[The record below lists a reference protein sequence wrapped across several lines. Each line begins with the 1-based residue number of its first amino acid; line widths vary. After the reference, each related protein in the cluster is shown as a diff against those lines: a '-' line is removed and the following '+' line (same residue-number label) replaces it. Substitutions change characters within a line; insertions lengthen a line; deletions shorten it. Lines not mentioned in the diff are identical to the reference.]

1 MTEGKLYGV
10 CYVCERTTGSK
21 YSVNNHGRKCT
32 GRAAAIP
39 AVGCRCGVSPI
50 MSTIIQRYRER
61 AEIRR
66 SRRRSRGSRSP
77 YPCGFTRSASFARVY
92 HVPSPFL
99 RRSSSTFSLFLSL
112 SLSLSFDL
120 PFSSSGTALG
130 FPLFRVSGNRS
141 RSPGRRFVPVSET
154 AIYINLGADGSGVPL
169 IG

>member
-66 SRRRSRGSRSP
+66 SRRRSRGLLPISMRIHAV
-77 YPCGFTRSASFARVY
+77 RLVRARVLRPLSFPPTF
-92 HVPSPFL
+92 VVDSLVRQPLLSSIFL
-99 RRSSSTFSLFLSL
+99 LLSL
-112 SLSLSFDL
+112 SLS
-120 PFSSSGTALG
+120 
-130 FPLFRVSGNRS
+130 
-141 RSPGRRFVPVSET
+141 RSPFLLLGQLLVFLCSGSQSFAVAVPVSET
-154 AIYINLGADGSGVPL
+154 AIYINLGADGSRVPL

>member
-66 SRRRSRGSRSP
+66 SRRRSRGLLPISMRIHAV
-77 YPCGFTRSASFARVY
+77 RLVRARV
-92 HVPSPFL
+92 L
-99 RRSSSTFSLFLSL
+99 RPLSFPPTFVVDSLVRQPLLSSIFLSL
-112 SLSLSFDL
+112 SLSLSLSLIL
-120 PFSSSGTALG
+120 PFSYWDSSWFSSVPG
-130 FPLFRVSGNRS
+130 RNRS
-141 RSPGRRFVPVSET
+141 RSPFPYQKPQSTSISAPMGPEFP
-154 AIYINLGADGSGVPL
+154 
-169 IG
+169 

>member
-112 SLSLSFDL
+112 SLSLSLSISLSL
-120 PFSSSGTALG
+120 PPGQLLVFLCSGSVAIVRGRQAAVLFLYQKPQSTSISAPMG
-130 FPLFRVSGNRS
+130 PEFP
-141 RSPGRRFVPVSET
+141 
-154 AIYINLGADGSGVPL
+154 
-169 IG
+169 